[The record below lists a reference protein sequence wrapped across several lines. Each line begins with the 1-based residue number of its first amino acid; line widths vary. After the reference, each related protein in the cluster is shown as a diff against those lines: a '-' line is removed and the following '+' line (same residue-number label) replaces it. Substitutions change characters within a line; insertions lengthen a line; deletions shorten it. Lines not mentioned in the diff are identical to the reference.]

1 MSGMEVMD
9 AVSARAY
16 LMHGAYIVEGAE
28 TSLDTLSTI
37 ALQLSQMT
45 KLPKPAMEA
54 FWALAFLIDDA
65 QQKQLMGM
73 MSDLVEK
80 SLDTM
85 LGRTKVTMEEAT
97 YNLLSTVISTTNTM
111 DKFQEEWQTSKRW
124 QREQ

>member
-54 FWALAFLIDDA
+54 F
-65 QQKQLMGM
+65 
-73 MSDLVEK
+73 
-80 SLDTM
+80 
-85 LGRTKVTMEEAT
+85 
-97 YNLLSTVISTTNTM
+97 
-111 DKFQEEWQTSKRW
+111 
-124 QREQ
+124 